1 MQAFSQAGS
10 FALLLQHDVMV
21 RAATAT
27 IAKNTFFMLTLI
39 FKFYKYGLCMDAKVQ
54 TFLILQCHGTLY
66 FEKNV

>member
-1 MQAFSQAGS
+1 
-10 FALLLQHDVMV
+10 VMV